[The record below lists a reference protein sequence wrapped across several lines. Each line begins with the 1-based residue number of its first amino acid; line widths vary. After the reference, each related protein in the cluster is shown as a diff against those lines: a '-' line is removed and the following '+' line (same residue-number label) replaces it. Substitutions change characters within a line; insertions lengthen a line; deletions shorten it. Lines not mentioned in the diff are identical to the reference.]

1 MARTVQKARHWWAT
15 EAAKRKQRQQQLHSS
30 GAISPRPGSIA
41 AWQLA
46 HNQPLTPPRPS
57 VQTDSDSDSDS
68 DDDLGHEAKEI
79 LSNMSPEFT
88 ELLGDGSD
96 SDDEDSPH
104 DAAAPPPAGR
114 AVGESVSSEVSTVPE
129 PEVPAA
135 EVLAAQVTLELPVAT
150 CSDKTARPKSARARQ
165 RLAKRKALAKREAAG
180 ISEHSDLR
188 NILHKV
194 ARQLQAW
201 EAANERHTS
210 KYSQAFIYY
219 HKIAARLKACPRNN

>member
-46 HNQPLTPPRPS
+46 HNQPLTSPRPS

-165 RLAKRKALAKREAAG
+165 RLAKRKHWPSGKQQVLVNIVILGTSCIRLLGNCRHGRLPMSGTLAS
-180 ISEHSDLR
+180 I
-188 NILHKV
+188 
-194 ARQLQAW
+194 ARPL
-201 EAANERHTS
+201 
-210 KYSQAFIYY
+210 FI
-219 HKIAARLKACPRNN
+219 ITR